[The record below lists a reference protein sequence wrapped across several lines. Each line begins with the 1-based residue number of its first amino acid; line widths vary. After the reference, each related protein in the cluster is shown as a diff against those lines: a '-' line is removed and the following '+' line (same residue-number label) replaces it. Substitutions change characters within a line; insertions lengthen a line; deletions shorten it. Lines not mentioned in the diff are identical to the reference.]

1 MSNNEQNNLRK
12 TSERAL
18 SEIKSKWKTI
28 LPVAVVVVI
37 ILLVIFKLIGAVFSG
52 SGNSMNKK
60 TIDALQQQDSK
71 KVLSCVPDDF
81 AEAVMN
87 YYDLNKD
94 ELNEA
99 IEEANML
106 TIFNEIRTV
115 KVKKKKIVDKKK
127 YTLKS
132 LDKDKNTNMHSYINA
147 SFDSIEKVWDTDDLK
162 KFYMTQFTL
171 IFKDEDDGEKTK
183 EGYCIFSV
191 KYKGKWYS
199 IDCMTFLVDAAAQ
212 HVQRQISKE
221 KYPELFN

>member
-1 MSNNEQNNLRK
+1 MSDNTQNNFNEK
-12 TSERAL
+12 SERAL

-28 LPVAVVVVI
+28 LLVAVVAVI
-37 ILLVIFKLIGAVFSG
+37 ILVVVFKLVGAVFSG
-52 SGNSMNKK
+52 GGNSMNKK
-60 TIDALQQQDSK
+60 TIDALQQQNPK

-81 AEAVMN
+81 AEAVMD
-87 YYDLNKD
+87 YYDLSKD

-106 TIFNEIRTV
+106 TAFNEIRTV

-132 LDKDKNTNMHSYINA
+132 LDKEKNARVRSYVNA
-147 SFDSIEKVWDTDDLK
+147 SFDIIEKVWDTDDLK

-171 IFKDEDDGEKTK
+171 ILKDEDDGEKTK
-183 EGYCIFSV
+183 EGYGIFSV